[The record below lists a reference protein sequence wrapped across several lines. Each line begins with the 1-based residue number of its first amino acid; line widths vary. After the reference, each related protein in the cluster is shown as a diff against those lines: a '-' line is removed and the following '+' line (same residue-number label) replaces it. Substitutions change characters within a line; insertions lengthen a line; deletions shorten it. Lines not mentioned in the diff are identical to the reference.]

1 MHMDNIQILG
11 FRANIDSVGDVLGKI
26 NSIKDDGEIIQLLN
40 ADSVVSKNHIIHGVN
55 QAFLAF
61 ERGENLAN
69 DLSVEIVL
77 RCSAQRQ
84 ISKAFKILGL
94 REGEMNLCAVLI
106 DSKDY
111 TKDLSLLFTRDDD
124 VLIPNEDKLIEMYKN
139 ELPAGTTKFPLDRL
153 TWQYNKNAKTGL
165 ITLVGYD
172 KNGNQVV
179 YVSDDYAFFTIDRQT
194 LEDNQVNT
202 ENEFASMYCLNTIE
216 TVSVDNR
223 NFFQKIWDA
232 ITGFFSRIFGHE
244 EETERRADGH
254 LMEGVRQHLFP
265 EIVVMVL
272 PQDGR
277 HRRQRR
283 AGRLQ
288 RRGGRA
294 DAYH

>member
-40 ADSVVSKNHIIHGVN
+40 ADCVVSKNHIIHGVN

-94 REGEMNLCAVLI
+94 REGDMNLCAVLI

-124 VLIPNEDKLIEMYKN
+124 VLIPNEDKLIEMYK
-139 ELPAGTTKFPLDRL
+139 
-153 TWQYNKNAKTGL
+153 
-165 ITLVGYD
+165 I
-172 KNGNQVV
+172 
-179 YVSDDYAFFTIDRQT
+179 SDDELQNMSVEEIIVDRIT
-194 LEDNQVNT
+194 KL
-202 ENEFASMYCLNTIE
+202 
-216 TVSVDNR
+216 TVD
-223 NFFQKIWDA
+223 
-232 ITGFFSRIFGHE
+232 
-244 EETERRADGH
+244 
-254 LMEGVRQHLFP
+254 M
-265 EIVVMVL
+265 
-272 PQDGR
+272 
-277 HRRQRR
+277 
-283 AGRLQ
+283 
-288 RRGGRA
+288 
-294 DAYH
+294 

>member
-94 REGEMNLCAVLI
+94 REGDMNLCAVLI

-111 TKDLSLLFTRDDD
+111 TKELSLLFTRDDD
-124 VLIPNEDKLIEMYKN
+124 VLIPNEDKLIEMYKISDE
-139 ELPAGTTKFPLDRL
+139 ELQNMAVEEIIVDRITKL
-153 TWQYNKNAKTGL
+153 T
-165 ITLVGYD
+165 
-172 KNGNQVV
+172 
-179 YVSDDYAFFTIDRQT
+179 
-194 LEDNQVNT
+194 
-202 ENEFASMYCLNTIE
+202 
-216 TVSVDNR
+216 VD
-223 NFFQKIWDA
+223 
-232 ITGFFSRIFGHE
+232 
-244 EETERRADGH
+244 
-254 LMEGVRQHLFP
+254 M
-265 EIVVMVL
+265 
-272 PQDGR
+272 
-277 HRRQRR
+277 
-283 AGRLQ
+283 
-288 RRGGRA
+288 
-294 DAYH
+294 

>member
-111 TKDLSLLFTRDDD
+111 TKELSLLFTRDDD
-124 VLIPNEDKLIEMYKN
+124 VLIPNEDKLIEMYKISDE
-139 ELPAGTTKFPLDRL
+139 ELQNMSVEEIIVDRITKL
-153 TWQYNKNAKTGL
+153 T
-165 ITLVGYD
+165 
-172 KNGNQVV
+172 
-179 YVSDDYAFFTIDRQT
+179 
-194 LEDNQVNT
+194 
-202 ENEFASMYCLNTIE
+202 
-216 TVSVDNR
+216 VD
-223 NFFQKIWDA
+223 
-232 ITGFFSRIFGHE
+232 
-244 EETERRADGH
+244 
-254 LMEGVRQHLFP
+254 M
-265 EIVVMVL
+265 
-272 PQDGR
+272 
-277 HRRQRR
+277 
-283 AGRLQ
+283 
-288 RRGGRA
+288 
-294 DAYH
+294 

>member
-69 DLSVEIVL
+69 DLSVELVL

-94 REGEMNLCAVLI
+94 HEGEMNLCAVLI

-124 VLIPNEDKLIEMYKN
+124 VLIPNEDKLIEMYK
-139 ELPAGTTKFPLDRL
+139 
-153 TWQYNKNAKTGL
+153 
-165 ITLVGYD
+165 I
-172 KNGNQVV
+172 
-179 YVSDDYAFFTIDRQT
+179 SDDELQNMSVEEMIVDRIT
-194 LEDNQVNT
+194 KL
-202 ENEFASMYCLNTIE
+202 
-216 TVSVDNR
+216 TVD
-223 NFFQKIWDA
+223 
-232 ITGFFSRIFGHE
+232 
-244 EETERRADGH
+244 
-254 LMEGVRQHLFP
+254 M
-265 EIVVMVL
+265 
-272 PQDGR
+272 
-277 HRRQRR
+277 
-283 AGRLQ
+283 
-288 RRGGRA
+288 
-294 DAYH
+294 